1 MQNGIGSVVAP
12 LLFATCQSAAMGGY
26 GVATVFGAVQAG
38 GGFMA
43 GSAGTVL
50 WMKSKQA
57 EKDDSNGG
65 TAVATSA
72 NAEAAMPNASESGY
86 EGDNTDSD

>member
-12 LLFATCQSAAMGGY
+12 LLFATCQNAAMGGY

-86 EGDNTDSD
+86 EGDNIDSD